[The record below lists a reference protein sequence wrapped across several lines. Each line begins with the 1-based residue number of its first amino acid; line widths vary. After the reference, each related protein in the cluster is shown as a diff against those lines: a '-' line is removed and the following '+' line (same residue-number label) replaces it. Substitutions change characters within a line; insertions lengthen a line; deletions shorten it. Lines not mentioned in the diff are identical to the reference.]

1 MKHKFALVAAL
12 ALATAAT
19 AVAQTPQA
27 TVTLE
32 NGAQLT
38 FSTWTY
44 QSSTAACLDEATN
57 VDGKTIVIPSQVDIE
72 GTTYDVTMVGPYS
85 FYGTGVSEV
94 VIPDVTTDIYFG
106 AFDGCSQL
114 TTVTVGRGVY
124 NIAETAFNECS
135 SLSTFNL
142 NAVNV
147 TDVDEFDGSGVFG
160 GCTSLTTI
168 NFGPDVEGFSQDL
181 FFSLNA
187 TAELTDI
194 NIAAERLIPIT
205 TSSFGYSQNGVS
217 ITVPCSQLAAYEADA
232 AWSALG
238 TVTAD
243 CSTDTTEP
251 AIDTTISG
259 DTMYIVVRD
268 TIHVYD
274 TLHTTVYD
282 TVVRYVDTTFCDT
295 LYLHDTVYIH
305 DTIYIENQAVDAA
318 ETSQAK
324 VYMSQGRLVVEGAAE
339 GEGLV
344 LFDMQGR
351 QMLSTVVRTERF
363 EVSLP
368 RGAYLVRLGQRA
380 ARKVVVM

>member
-1 MKHKFALVAAL
+1 MKHKFALMAAL
-12 ALATAAT
+12 VLSAAAT
-19 AVAQTPQA
+19 AVAQTPQT
-27 TVTLE
+27 TVTLD

-44 QSSTAACLDEATN
+44 QGSTGACLDEATD

-85 FYGTGVSEV
+85 FYGSGVSEV

-147 TDVDEFDGSGVFG
+147 TDVDEFDGSGVFA

-194 NIAAERLIPIT
+194 NIAAERLITIT
-205 TSSFGYSQNGVS
+205 TSTFGYGQNGVN

-251 AIDTTISG
+251 VIDTTISG

-305 DTIYIENQAVDAA
+305 DTIYIENQGVDAA
-318 ETSQAK
+318 EASQAK

-339 GEGLV
+339 GEGLT

>member
-1 MKHKFALVAAL
+1 MKHKFTLMAAL
-12 ALATAAT
+12 ILATAAT
-19 AVAQTPQA
+19 AMAQTPQT
-27 TVTLE
+27 TVTLD

-44 QSSTAACLDEATN
+44 QGSTAACLDEATD

-85 FYGTGVSEV
+85 FYGSGVSEV

-124 NIAETAFNECS
+124 NIAET
-135 SLSTFNL
+135 
-142 NAVNV
+142 
-147 TDVDEFDGSGVFG
+147 DVDEFDGNGVFA

-194 NIAAERLIPIT
+194 NIAAERLITIT
-205 TSSFGYSQNGVS
+205 TSTFGYGQNGVN

-251 AIDTTISG
+251 VIDTTISG

-305 DTIYIENQAVDAA
+305 DTIYIENQGVDAA
-318 ETSQAK
+318 EASQAK

-339 GEGLV
+339 GEGLT

-368 RGAYLVRLGQRA
+368 RGAYLVRLGRRA